1 MKEPGPI
8 FRAVAL
14 ALFAGLVLSGCVT
27 PATGGWEPTR
37 RWGFPAAGG
46 GHGLRYAQ
54 GAPVASVDSPSATCR
69 HSPSACLAAVGKEVA
84 SVGAVAQLVLEANV
98 RAAIDKAL
106 EQCADKARSE
116 VLLSHEGDF
125 AALFPNAQ
133 ECNQL
138 AKNAQGRNVTWAMQ
152 LGLEM
157 HAKARDCA
165 STALSLLI
173 LGRFSLEQRYLYD
186 RQTKRKRPV
195 SAEEERLLEETGN
208 QGELKGSLKPDV
220 VIHSGDFLEVLAIYD
235 FKFPCINID
244 TVSGWTRYPEGHP
257 YQGFSQGQ
265 MYEEAFNQNPA
276 RVFPRLGVVR

>member
-1 MKEPGPI
+1 M
-8 FRAVAL
+8 VL
-14 ALFAGLVLSGCVT
+14 ALLAGLVLAGCVT
-27 PATGGWEPTR
+27 PATGGWEPAR
-37 RWGFPAAGG
+37 SWGSRGPSG

-54 GAPVASVDSPSATCR
+54 GAPVASVDSPSASCR

-84 SVGAVAQLVLEANV
+84 SVGAVTQWVLEANMH
-98 RAAIDKAL
+98 AAIDKAL

-125 AALFPNAQ
+125 AALFPNAR

-138 AKNAQGRNVTWAMQ
+138 AKNAQGRNVTWAML

-157 HAKARDCA
+157 HAEARDCA
-165 STALSLLI
+165 NTALSLLI
-173 LGRFSLEQRYLYD
+173 PGRFSLEQRYFYD
-186 RQTKRKRPV
+186 RQTRRKRPV

-208 QGELKGSLKPDV
+208 QGELRGSLKPDV
-220 VIHSGDFLEVLAIYD
+220 VIHSGDLLQVLALYD

-244 TVSGWTRYPEGHP
+244 SASDWPLYPRGHL
-257 YQGFSQGQ
+257 YQGVPQGQ
-265 MYEEAFNQNPA
+265 MYKEAFNQNPA